1 MKGSIIANAQEVN
14 QIIRWNYKCM
24 QINLKMWVKKDIIY
38 IYIYI
43 NYPNSFEKI
52 LENVNSP
59 ITMRKVISIINF
71 ISTGKH

>member
-1 MKGSIIANAQEVN
+1 MYADKFENVG
-14 QIIRWNYKCM
+14 
-24 QINLKMWVKKDIIY
+24 KKRHY